1 MLNQNP
7 KGGTEMVHKT
17 VPLKTVLMLV
27 AVLSL
32 LASPAAFAS
41 SGGKIDLNTATSVQL
56 QELPGVG
63 EKTADAIVKYRK
75 DNGAFHSVDDLLN
88 VKGIGEKKLE
98 KIRSHV
104 KVGKSKTK

>member
-1 MLNQNP
+1 
-7 KGGTEMVHKT
+7 MVQRT
-17 VPLKTVLMLV
+17 DTLKTVLILM
-27 AVLSL
+27 AILSL

-41 SGGKIDLNTATSVQL
+41 SGGKIDINTATSTQL

-75 DNGAFHSVDDLLN
+75 DNGVFHTVDDLLN
-88 VKGIGEKKLE
+88 VKGIGKKKLE

-104 KVGKSKTK
+104 MVSKSKAK